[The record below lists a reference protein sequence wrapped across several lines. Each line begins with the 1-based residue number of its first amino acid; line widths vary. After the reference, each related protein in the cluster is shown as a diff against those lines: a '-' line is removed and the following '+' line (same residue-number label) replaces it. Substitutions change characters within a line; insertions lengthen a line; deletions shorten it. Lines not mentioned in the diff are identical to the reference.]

1 MSCIGNGKAYQP
13 HHFQGRLCLRG
24 VVRTNQDRFPKDLK
38 ISFSLP
44 IITWPPSINTFA
56 NDHHFYWPASIL
68 DSLIFREH
76 IWSPDFQKMSTKQLW
91 VHEMALFSLVKT
103 GCLSVS
109 ADRHLN
115 FQNICRFYRWF
126 PPLAAAFSPQK
137 VSVWKKLQS
146 FARRNFG
153 QKDFYEVRECWDSTF
168 MASWVSELLF
178 AQHVAKVFFF
188 SCKALLGDKT

>member
-137 VSVWKKLQS
+137 VSVWKKNYSLL
-146 FARRNFG
+146 RG
-153 QKDFYEVRECWDSTF
+153 EILDKKIF
-168 MASWVSELLF
+168 MR
-178 AQHVAKVFFF
+178 
-188 SCKALLGDKT
+188 

>member
-137 VSVWKKLQS
+137 VSVWKKITVFCEEKFWTKRFLWGKGVLRLYLHGQLSLWAAFCTTCGKGVFLQ
-146 FARRNFG
+146 
-153 QKDFYEVRECWDSTF
+153 
-168 MASWVSELLF
+168 L
-178 AQHVAKVFFF
+178 
-188 SCKALLGDKT
+188 